1 MFIRKNIVT
10 RSISTK
16 SFNKGNEKP
25 NHTTNEWEDGHIS
38 EFHNAWLRDHCRCDK

>member
-1 MFIRKNIVT
+1 MRLNNLLLATKTCLLRKNIVT

-25 NHTTNEWEDGHIS
+25 NHTTIEWEDGHHRS
-38 EFHNAWLRDHCRCDK
+38 